1 MKLVK
6 HTQKKQT
13 NKQKIRLKIYNLFFK
28 QKNKKKKIVQLKNSI
43 YILIKLISYAKKN
56 DF

>member
-28 QKNKKKKIVQLKNSI
+28 QKNKKKKIV
-43 YILIKLISYAKKN
+43 
-56 DF
+56 